1 MIAEEQIKPARLM
14 DLVPTQMTVGLREV
28 NLKRLRW
35 RERSSGEATNFLNKL
50 RIPVVLGPNARIY
63 LIDRHHLTL
72 ALYDE
77 GIRELNVSV
86 FADFS
91 RFSLGEFWTTLER
104 QHWTH
109 PFDGEGRQRC
119 YQDMPETIDDLE
131 DDPFRSLA
139 GALKRAGGFAK
150 DRAPF
155 SEFKWADFLRWR
167 IARELVERDFGRAL
181 AKAMQLAQTTEA
193 AALPGWGRF
202 PD

>member
-1 MIAEEQIKPARLM
+1 MIAEEQIATARLV
-14 DLVPTQMTVGLREV
+14 DLAPTQMTVGLREV
-28 NLKRLRW
+28 TLKRLRW
-35 RERSSGEATNFLNKL
+35 RERSSCEATNFLNRL
-50 RIPVVLGPNARIY
+50 RIPVVLGPNARTY

-77 GIRELNVSV
+77 GVRELNVSL

-91 RFSLGEFWTTLER
+91 TFSLDEFWTTLEKR
-104 QHWTH
+104 HWTH
-109 PFDGEGRQRC
+109 PFDSEGRRRC
-119 YQDMPETIDDLE
+119 YQDMPETMDDLE

-150 DRAPF
+150 DKAPF
-155 SEFKWADFLRWR
+155 SEFKWADFLRQR
-167 IARELVERDFGRAL
+167 IARELVDRDFGRAL

-193 AALPGWGRF
+193 AVLPGWRRF

>member
-1 MIAEEQIKPARLM
+1 MIAEEQMTARLV
-14 DLVPTQMTVGLREV
+14 DLAPTQMTVGLREV

-35 RERSSGEATNFLNKL
+35 RERSSCEATTFLNKL
-50 RIPVVLGPNARIY
+50 RIPVVLGPDARIY

-77 GIRELNVSV
+77 GIRELNVLL

-91 RFSLGEFWTTLER
+91 TLGPGEFWTTLEK

-150 DRAPF
+150 DKAPF
-155 SEFKWADFLRWR
+155 SEFKWADFLRRR
-167 IARELVERDFGRAL
+167 IARELVERDFGCAL
-181 AKAMQLAQTTEA
+181 AKAMQLAQTTAA
-193 AALPGWGRF
+193 AALPGWRRF